1 MWTFFK
7 IINFIWLLASTRMWM
22 TTYIPM
28 LPLMIV
34 VDLLMMICL
43 SLLPIKIEFT
53 KRTGLI
59 FLAYILIAL
68 WETWSVGY
76 KIAAFNILSYFPA
89 LVLIMLPVSYLKEL
103 LVCSTKWYAIMLIP
117 SILLY
122 GILIFVPLPSFGKF
136 VHPVYV
142 PFDNYIFYIKTSWD
156 NGILTR
162 FNAFF
167 LEPGHQALLSS
178 FLLIA
183 NKFRFKEC
191 KWLIILLASIVFSFS
206 LAGYLLSFIGFVL
219 LKVNTLWKGL
229 AVAMATILLVVG
241 VQTFLGDDSSINK
254 LILERM
260 EKDDSQGIKG
270 NNRFSGN
277 TDYVFERSLKNG
289 DVLTG
294 VSDKVNMELITGA
307 GYKIYIIQYGAIG
320 ALLALFFYLTLI
332 PSEPDY
338 RYTAAFLTVLIL
350 CFMQRSYPSWYSWLF
365 PYITG
370 IYIAKADKDFR
381 LQHLPTL

>member
-34 VDLLMMICL
+34 VDFLMMICL

-191 KWLIILLASIVFSFS
+191 KWLIILLASIIFSFS

-219 LKVNTLWKGL
+219 LKVDTLWKGL
-229 AVAMATILLVVG
+229 AVAMTTILLVVG
-241 VQTFLGDDSSINK
+241 VQTFMGDDSSINK